1 MVLSSDG
8 IKNKLLEQLKALKL
22 FPNNNEVRILR
33 KRIKKQ
39 FEKIRT
45 KEATPV
51 PITVVPANVRRSKSL
66 KKHFRY
72 LRLIR
77 NNFPNLKFGDI
88 RKQFSNRRKGLES
101 DISDAIWQNP
111 SP

>member
-39 FEKIRT
+39 LEKIRIT
-45 KEATPV
+45 VAEPV
-51 PITVVPANVRRSKSL
+51 PTAVVPANVRRSKSL

-88 RKQFSNRRKGLES
+88 RKQFSKRRKGFES
-101 DISDAIWQNP
+101 NIPDAVWQNP